1 MPRPSK
7 PRNICEYPEYST
19 FGPKGIKMNKLNTM
33 SMSLDELETIKLI
46 DYLGYTQ
53 EEAAKQM
60 NVARTTVQRIYEIA
74 RNKVSKSLIDGVV
87 LIIEGGPVVL
97 CDDNCED
104 CMGYSHRM
112 RRQRRSNIK

>member
-7 PRNICEYPEYST
+7 PRSICEYPEFST
-19 FGPKGIKMNKLNTM
+19 FGPKGIKMNKLNKLP
-33 SMSLDELETIKLI
+33 MSLDELETIKLI

-74 RNKVSKSLIDGVV
+74 RKKVSRSLIDGEV
-87 LIIEGGPVVL
+87 LVIEGGPVVL
-97 CDDNCED
+97 CEDNCED
-104 CMGYSHRM
+104 CVGYNHHM
-112 RRQRRSNIK
+112 QRQRRTRNR